1 MWGSEPSVTPADE
14 TEGAIMNQYL
24 VEFDLPDSF
33 TEQFISLIPEQR
45 AQVNKLMRSGKLSN
59 YALSLD
65 RKKLWAFFRGENEQD
80 IVSIIN
86 TFPLINYMQPT
97 IHELMFHENVFLQ
110 FPVMSLN

>member
-1 MWGSEPSVTPADE
+1 
-14 TEGAIMNQYL
+14 MNQYL

-45 AQVNKLMRSGKLSN
+45 AQVQKLMRSGKLSN

-65 RKKLWAFFRGENEQD
+65 RKKLWAFFRGENEQE
-80 IVSIIN
+80 IVNTIN
-86 TFPLINYMQPT
+86 TFPLINYMHPT

-110 FPVMSLN
+110 FPVMSMN